1 MLQDIKTEITGL
13 SIEQLMELNSFVVG
27 RIKHERNVKARLLK
41 RQLFIGNLVAFEDND
56 GKEVTGSITKVMRK
70 FAQVQVGRVTWRVPI
85 SHLTKVAK

>member
-1 MLQDIKTEITGL
+1 MLQDLKTEIAGL
-13 SIEQLMELNSFVVG
+13 TIEQLTELNSFVVG

-41 RQLFIGNLVAFEDND
+41 RQLFIGNLVSFEDKD

>member
-41 RQLFIGNLVAFEDND
+41 RQLFIGNLVSFEDND

>member
-70 FAQVQVGRVTWRVPI
+70 FAQVQVGPVTWRVPI

>member
-27 RIKHERNVKARLLK
+27 RIKQERNVKARLLK

>member
-1 MLQDIKTEITGL
+1 MQDLKTEITGL
-13 SIEQLMELNSFVVG
+13 SIEELLELNSFVVG
-27 RIKHERNVKARLLK
+27 RIKHEQNVKARLLK
-41 RQLFIGNLVAFEDND
+41 RQLFIGNLVSFEDND

>member
-41 RQLFIGNLVAFEDND
+41 RQLFIGNLVTFEDND
-56 GKEVTGSITKVMRK
+56 GKEVKGSITKIMRK
-70 FAQVQVGRVTWRVPI
+70 FAQVQAGRVSWRVPI
-85 SHLTKVAK
+85 SPLTKVAK